1 MSKEFEIVCEGE
13 FPGTPEQVWDAVTTE
28 TAAWLF
34 PTDGMPG
41 EDIVSERPTHHVNR
55 MEGADGWFNQLEQV
69 IEDRPEGRS
78 FLRWVHSG
86 VFAED
91 WDTQYDGASAHTAF
105 YLHTLAE
112 YLEHFVGRPVVFAS
126 VDGPTASAD
135 PGAFGRVKAALGLGA
150 GAGAAAGAGAGDS
163 VPAALPGIASETAV
177 VDFWN
182 DNFVGIRTGDALYR
196 FFGRNAFGAPVG
208 VTVHHFG
215 AADPTALQNSWQDWL
230 DRIFD

>member
-55 MEGADGWFNQLEQV
+55 MDGADGWFNQLEQV

-86 VFAED
+86 VFTED
-91 WDTQYDGASAHTAF
+91 WDTQYDGASAHTVF

-112 YLEHFVGRPVVFAS
+112 YLEHFAGRPVVFAS
-126 VDGPTASAD
+126 VDGPAASAA
-135 PGAFGRVKAALGLGA
+135 PGAFDRVKAALGLV
-150 GAGAAAGAGAGDS
+150 AGAAAGDS
-163 VPAALPGIASETAV
+163 APAALPGIASDTAV

-182 DNFVGIRTGDALYR
+182 DNFVGVRTCDALYR

-208 VTVHHFG
+208 LTVHHFG
-215 AADPTALQNSWQDWL
+215 AADPTALQASWRDWL

>member
-13 FPGTPEQVWDAVTTE
+13 FPGTQEQVWDAVTSE

-34 PTDGMPG
+34 PTDGMLG
-41 EDIVSERPTHHVNR
+41 EDLVVERPTRHVNR
-55 MEGADGWFNQLEQV
+55 MDGADGWFNQLEQV
-69 IEDRPEGRS
+69 IEARPDGRS
-78 FLRWVHSG
+78 YLRWVHSG

-91 WDTQYDGASAHTAF
+91 WDNQYAGASSHTAF

-112 YLEHFVGRPVVFAS
+112 YLEHFAGRPVVFVS
-126 VDGPTASAD
+126 VDGPAASTAA
-135 PGAFGRVKAALGLGA
+135 GAFDLVTVALGLA
-150 GAGAAAGAGAGDS
+150 AGAAAGDS
-163 VPAALPGIASETAV
+163 VPVALPGIASDTAV

-182 DNFVGIRTGDALYR
+182 DRFVGLRTDDALYR

-215 AADPTALQNSWQDWL
+215 GPDATALKNSWQDWL